1 MSNLEDRIN
10 EKIEE
15 LGAPPEQSEMVR
27 EMISK
32 IMGVAP
38 PKFTPTNNPLTAP
51 QGVNMFELTVAL
63 CMAALC
69 VGTPGQNCIA
79 RNFRP
84 IAVGLARSVF
94 TDDGR
99 FIQNGSLK

>member
-1 MSNLEDRIN
+1 MSDLDDQIN

-15 LGAPPEQSEMVR
+15 LGAPPEQAQMVR
-27 EMISK
+27 TMIDN
-32 IMGVAP
+32 IMGKSAP
-38 PKFTPTNNPLTAP
+38 RFTPTNNPLTAP
-51 QGVNMFELTVAL
+51 QGINMFEFTVAV

-69 VGTPGQNCIA
+69 VGAPSHSLTGKNL
-79 RNFRP
+79 RP

-99 FIQNGSLK
+99 FIQNGALK